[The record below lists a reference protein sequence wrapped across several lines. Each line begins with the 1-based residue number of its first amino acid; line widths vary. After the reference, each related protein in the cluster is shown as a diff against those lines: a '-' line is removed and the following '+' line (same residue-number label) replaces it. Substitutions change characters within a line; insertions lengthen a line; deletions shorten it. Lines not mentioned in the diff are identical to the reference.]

1 MKECPKCQSYIYVGT
16 HCQKCEDDFRFKFG
30 LEASRNRKKEQ
41 TTIEWKVKP
50 NSNNCGRRK
59 D

>member
-1 MKECPKCQSYIYVGT
+1 MPK
-16 HCQKCEDDFRFKFG
+16 DFWNYNVNPILGYKY
-30 LEASRNRKKEQ
+30 EKIARNRKQEQ